1 VHSGCLRY
9 AEGKGYEVVE
19 TIADEGYSGTSC
31 ERPGLERVLELAEA
45 GEVELAIA
53 TKRDRWFRSRLYRL
67 MLDEDLAELEVKLVA
82 LTDTGNRIG
91 DGVQDGFAE

>member
-31 ERPGLERVLELAEA
+31 ERPGLERVLELAE
-45 GEVELAIA
+45 
-53 TKRDRWFRSRLYRL
+53 
-67 MLDEDLAELEVKLVA
+67 LEVKLVA

-91 DGVQDGFAE
+91 DGVQDSFAE